1 MVDVEVYIKVNEYTD
16 TSVALVD
23 SFEARVLADGGVYE
37 AGSCLLSRVESLGG
51 YFEYTDVY
59 KRIDLFKDEKIS
71 LTSSIQNV
79 NDLSK
84 VFTDYTQSF
93 TVPASKTNNQI
104 FNYWNESAVNDGFD
118 QRVRYD
124 AIIEINTIPFKKGQI
139 QIEKANEKNNRVE
152 SFSVTFYGKVKQIK
166 DLFKEDKLSIFNY
179 SSLNHPYTFDEVR
192 KRIDGTI
199 VDDISYPLVGNQ
211 NKYEYL
217 TGGTNDVSVGG
228 SIAKSIDYTDLF
240 PAIPVSKIF
249 DFMQSHYGIT
259 FTSTLFDTSY
269 WNNLYLYCKGKEQ
282 QTVYTAPVK
291 VDFNTL
297 VSATFPS
304 TPFDGFSL
312 TTDNVTVKKL
322 LLNPYFPTYT
332 NQQYVTKF
340 NEEYRIIISV
350 SNNTIPYR
358 LKIKNT
364 NGTLRQVLNN
374 QYGTCDYSFS
384 ANFAL
389 DENQSFY
396 YEIESESPFTFS
408 CQLIINS
415 LINGPHLGPFGW
427 TTTGFWQSVHFY
439 SSPSQSTTETINI
452 GDYVPDM
459 KVVDFFNGL
468 IKLFNL
474 TITATSETE
483 FNLEPLEF
491 YYAYGKYININS
503 YVINDS
509 VDLERTKLFKKLTFT
524 HEKSE
529 NVLNNFFRNTFQRL
543 YDYGDLIY
551 EDDLSNES
559 TTYEI
564 KSPFEDVMWERSTIG
579 NFQTTSLIDKD
590 LNPYKPKP
598 ILMYKN
604 NIQSLGTSIKLYTG
618 SSYYNLSNYQRF
630 SNELFINNDIA
641 SLNFGE
647 EISSWQTATTASD
660 SLFKLWYQN
669 YISGLYDIRC
679 RVVKLK
685 AIMPITELSN
695 IKLNDKIV
703 YKDKKY
709 IINQFTTDLTT
720 GEVDFELI
728 SDFREVSN
736 SVGGKIALKQTFYVD
751 NTAQDLEVTIL
762 KLNSEYYDVKYN
774 PTSYDSSGN
783 YADGTF
789 IVPIDDNT
797 TGEVAYK
804 EIEITYHN
812 PDSKQYIDIIQNA

>member
-1 MVDVEVYIKVNEYTD
+1 MVNVEVYIKVNEYTD

-23 SFEARVLADGGVYE
+23 GFEARVLADGGVYE

-124 AIIEINTIPFKKGQI
+124 AIIEVNTIPFKKGQI
-139 QIEKANEKNNRVE
+139 QIEKANEKDNRVE

-166 DLFKEDKLSIFNY
+166 DLFKEDKLDILDY
-179 SSLNHPYTFDEVR
+179 STLNHPYTFDEIR

-199 VDDISYPLVGNQ
+199 VDNVSYPLVGNQ

-217 TGGTNDVSVGG
+217 TGGANDVSVGG
-228 SIAKSIDYTDLF
+228 SIPKSIVYTDLF

-249 DFMQSHYGIT
+249 DFIQDYYNIT

-269 WNNLYLYCKGKEQ
+269 WSDLYLYCKNVEQ
-282 QTVYTAPVK
+282 QQVYTAPVK
-291 VDFNTL
+291 INFT
-297 VSATFPS
+297 S
-304 TPFDGFSL
+304 TTGTMNINLNL
-312 TTDNVTVKKL
+312 TTDQYTFTAFQSNGTTPTVVQA
-322 LLNPYFPTYT
+322 LNLFVDPT
-332 NQQYVTKF
+332 VD
-340 NEEYRIIISV
+340 
-350 SNNTIPYR
+350 TIPYR
-358 LKIKNT
+358 LKVKRS
-364 NGTLRQVLNN
+364 NGTVVNVYNN
-374 QYGTCDYSFS
+374 LVGNTTTQLFNDTLPYPTDSWYF
-384 ANFAL
+384 
-389 DENQSFY
+389 
-396 YEIESESPFTFS
+396 EIESLQPLTFTTNLFHTKFPPA
-408 CQLIINS
+408 
-415 LINGPHLGPFGW
+415 G
-427 TTTGFWQSVHFY
+427 TGLSQTGSGV
-439 SSPSQSTTETINI
+439 SPSQSTTSTINI
-452 GDYVPDM
+452 NDFIPDL
-459 KVVDFFNGL
+459 KISDFFNGL
-468 IKLFNL
+468 IKIFNL
-474 TITATSETE
+474 TITATGERE

-491 YYAYGKYININS
+491 YYAYGNYININS

-509 VDLERTKLFKKLTFT
+509 IDLERTKLFKKLSFS
-524 HEKSE
+524 HEKSD
-529 NVLNNFFRNTFQRL
+529 NVLNNFFRNTFQRK

-559 TTYEI
+559 NTYEI

-590 LNPYKPKP
+590 LKPYKPKP

-604 NIQSLGTSIKLYTG
+604 NLQSLGTSIKMYTG
-618 SSYYNLSNYQRF
+618 SSYYSLSTYQRF
-630 SNELFINNDIA
+630 SNELFLNNNIA

-647 EISSWQTATTASD
+647 EQSSWSLNALASD
-660 SLFKLWYQN
+660 SLFALWYRN

-679 RVVKLK
+679 RIVKLK

-728 SDFREVSN
+728 SDFRVVSN
-736 SVGGKIALKQTFYVD
+736 SVGGRFAIKDLFTIN

-762 KLNSEYYDVKYN
+762 KLNSEKYDVEYSG
-774 PTSYDSSGN
+774 TSYESLDN

-789 IVPIDDNT
+789 IVPIDSNT
-797 TGEVAYK
+797 TGDVAYK
-804 EIEITYHN
+804 QIEITYHN
-812 PDSKQYIDIIQNA
+812 PDVKQYINIIQYA

>member
-1 MVDVEVYIKVNEYTD
+1 MVNVEVYIKVNEYTD

-118 QRVRYD
+118 QRIRYD

-139 QIEKANEKNNRVE
+139 QIEKANEKDNRVE

-166 DLFKEDKLSIFNY
+166 DLFKEDKLSTLNY
-179 SSLNHPYTFDEVR
+179 SSLNHNYGLTEV
-192 KRIDGTI
+192 KNRITGVTNDG
-199 VDDISYPLVGNQ
+199 VYYPLVGNKH
-211 NKYEYL
+211 KYEYL
-217 TGGTNDVSVGG
+217 TGTANDITIGGTPNR
-228 SIAKSIDYTDLF
+228 SIVYSDLF

-249 DFMQSHYGIT
+249 EFIENKYDIN
-259 FTSTLFDTSY
+259 FTSNLFNTSY
-269 WNNLYLYCKGKEQ
+269 WNDLYLYCKNIEQ
-282 QTVYTAPVK
+282 TDPYSFKSRVN
-291 VDFNTL
+291 FNTTTQPRNINVTNDTYTIDWVINDGVTNCNSQSLGL
-297 VSATFPS
+297 VIFPS
-304 TPFDGFSL
+304 ST
-312 TTDNVTVKKL
+312 
-322 LLNPYFPTYT
+322 
-332 NQQYVTKF
+332 
-340 NEEYRIIISV
+340 
-350 SNNTIPYR
+350 TIPYR
-358 LKIKNT
+358 LKVYTSSGLYAVYDNLIGNAGIQLFLYLQNQNITYTFWFEVESTASFSYTSSLEEIKYYGSLFTNWGQQINT
-364 NGTLRQVLNN
+364 ANGSNSASTQIIQLGTLVP
-374 QYGTCDYSFS
+374 
-384 ANFAL
+384 
-389 DENQSFY
+389 EMK
-396 YEIESESPFTFS
+396 
-408 CQLIINS
+408 II
-415 LINGPHLGPFGW
+415 
-427 TTTGFWQSVHFY
+427 
-439 SSPSQSTTETINI
+439 
-452 GDYVPDM
+452 
-459 KVVDFFNGL
+459 DFFNGI

-474 TITATSETE
+474 TITATGERE

-491 YYAYGKYININS
+491 YYAYGNYININS
-503 YVINDS
+503 YVINDT

-529 NVLNNFFRNTFQRL
+529 NILNNYFRNVFNRG
-543 YDYGDLIY
+543 YDYGDLIF

-564 KSPFEDVMWERSTIG
+564 KSPFEDVMWERSSTG

-590 LNPYKPKP
+590 LKPYKPKP

-604 NIQSLGTSIKLYTG
+604 NLQNIANSIYISDG
-618 SSYYNLSNYQRF
+618 STYNTFNNYQRF
-630 SNELFINNDIA
+630 SNELFLNGDIA
-641 SLNFGE
+641 TLNFGE
-647 EISSWQTATTASD
+647 EQSSWDLNAITND
-660 SLFKLWYQN
+660 SLFALWYEN

-728 SDFREVSN
+728 SDFRTVTN
-736 SVGGKIALKQTFYVD
+736 SANGTDRFALKQIFNID

-762 KLNSEYYDVKYN
+762 KLNSEYYDVEYAG
-774 PTSYDSSGN
+774 TSYESLDN

-789 IVPIDDNT
+789 IVPIDSNT
-797 TGEVAYK
+797 TGDVAFK
-804 EIEITYHN
+804 QIEITYHN
-812 PDSKQYIDIIQNA
+812 PDVKQYINIIQYA